1 MKRSAALL
9 AALALAGCG
18 AEAEPS
24 LAALARLGPVD
35 VPCSLTT
42 TLVITAA

>member
-1 MKRSAALL
+1 MSVAVA
-9 AALALAGCG
+9 CG
-18 AEAEPS
+18 AKRTTANEPS
-24 LAALARLGPVD
+24 LAALARLGPVY